1 MLKLLRIWKY
11 NKNTLLKE
19 MERMSKLKALRSIN
33 LIAAWISQR
42 TQEQYYDREELKKVS
57 EALIYLRQLNR

>member
-42 TQEQYYDREELKKVS
+42 TQEQYYDREELKR
-57 EALIYLRQLNR
+57 YQRH

>member
-1 MLKLLRIWKY
+1 
-11 NKNTLLKE
+11 
-19 MERMSKLKALRSIN
+19 MSKLEALRSIN
-33 LIAAWISQR
+33 IIAAWISQR